1 MAGAGY
7 GRIQRNDEQGSV
19 PMQERRVALITG
31 GGTGIGK
38 EVALGL
44 AAQGVGTV
52 LNYSRSEKE
61 AAETAELVRARG
73 VSCLPHRANVADDH
87 EVRAMI
93 GAIVERLGRLDY
105 VVNAAAVTDFVPLAD
120 LEGLKEESWDR
131 TLAVNVK
138 GVFFVCRAAAPHLK
152 QAQGSIVN
160 IASVAGL
167 NGRGSSIAYSA
178 SKAAVI
184 AMTKSLAQALAPE
197 VRVNSVAP
205 GPVMTR
211 WQAGREA
218 AVKKIAMGTPLA
230 KVCGP
235 EDVAAVVVPLLL
247 SAGMMTGQTVVVDG
261 GMVM

>member
-1 MAGAGY
+1 
-7 GRIQRNDEQGSV
+7 
-19 PMQERRVALITG
+19 MQQARVALITG

-44 AAQGVGTV
+44 AAQGISTV
-52 LNYSRSEKE
+52 LNYSRSAKE
-61 AAETAELVRARG
+61 AAETAALVNARG
-73 VSCLPHRANVADDH
+73 VSCLLHAANVADDR
-87 EVRAMI
+87 EVRAMV
-93 GAIVERLGRLDY
+93 GSVVERLGRLDY
-105 VVNAAAVTDFVPLAD
+105 VVNAAGVTDVVALPD
-120 LEGLKEESWDR
+120 LEGLKEEYWDR
-131 TLAVNVK
+131 ALAVNVK

-152 QAQGSIVN
+152 QVQGSIVN
-160 IASVAGL
+160 ITSIAGI
-167 NGRGSSIAYSA
+167 NGRGSSIAYAA
-178 SKAAVI
+178 SKAAAI
-184 AMTKSLAQALAPE
+184 AMTKSLALALAPD

-211 WQAGREA
+211 WNAGREE
-218 AVKKIAMGTPLA
+218 AVKKVALGAPLA

>member
-1 MAGAGY
+1 MHKGK
-7 GRIQRNDEQGSV
+7 
-19 PMQERRVALITG
+19 VALITG
-31 GGTGIGK
+31 GGTGIGRA
-38 EVALGL
+38 VALGL
-44 AAQGVGTV
+44 ATQGVNTV
-52 LNYSRSEKE
+52 LNYSRSETE
-61 AAETAELVRARG
+61 AAETAELVRAG
-73 VSCLPHRANVADDH
+73 GAACHLHAANVADDRA
-87 EVRAMI
+87 VRAMI
-93 GAIVERLGRLDY
+93 ASVVERLGRLDFL
-105 VVNAAAVTDFVPLAD
+105 VNAAGVTDFVALTD
-120 LEGLKEESWDR
+120 LEGLKEEYWDR

-152 QAQGSIVN
+152 QARGSIVN
-160 IASVAGL
+160 ISSIAGL
-167 NGRGSSIAYSA
+167 TGRGSSIAYSA

-211 WQAGREA
+211 WQAGREE
-218 AVKKIAMGTPLA
+218 AVTKLALGAPLA

-247 SAGMMTGQTVVVDG
+247 SAGLVTGQTVVVDG

>member
-1 MAGAGY
+1 
-7 GRIQRNDEQGSV
+7 
-19 PMQERRVALITG
+19 MQQARVALITG

-44 AAQGVGTV
+44 AAQGINTV
-52 LNYSRSEKE
+52 LNYSRSAKE
-61 AAETAELVRARG
+61 AAETAALVNARG
-73 VSCLPHRANVADDH
+73 VSCLLHAANVADDR
-87 EVRAMI
+87 EVRAMV
-93 GAIVERLGRLDY
+93 GSVVERLGRLDY
-105 VVNAAAVTDFVPLAD
+105 VVNAAGVTDFVALPD
-120 LEGLKEESWDR
+120 LEGLKEEYWDR
-131 TLAVNVK
+131 ALAVNVK

-152 QAQGSIVN
+152 QVQGSIVN
-160 IASVAGL
+160 ITSIAGI
-167 NGRGSSIAYSA
+167 NGRGSSIAYAA
-178 SKAAVI
+178 SKAAAI
-184 AMTKSLAQALAPE
+184 AMTKSLALALAPD

-211 WQAGREA
+211 WNAGREEAMKKA
-218 AVKKIAMGTPLA
+218 ALGAPLA